1 MWVCPLL
8 TFSRQSTSSIGSP
21 GSSVERTGTESFT
34 GRPCEALGFGLDETS
49 VGTAMSKIGLPED
62 LLLDL
67 LAMFPAGQV
76 LHSSDDFF
84 SRLKGYFPNAE
95 SFLFLPLWDW
105 NRSRWL
111 ASTLLWS
118 IEGGRFN
125 RDDIHYLQ
133 LFGNSIVAAVAQVDS
148 SANKKAKLDFMSS
161 ISHELR
167 SPLHGV
173 LGNIELL
180 QSTELQPSQLEMV
193 NMVQTCSSTLLDTM
207 NYL

>member
-1 MWVCPLL
+1 M
-8 TFSRQSTSSIGSP
+8 ST
-21 GSSVERTGTESFT
+21 
-34 GRPCEALGFGLDETS
+34 
-49 VGTAMSKIGLPED
+49 IGLPED

-67 LAMFPAGQV
+67 VSMFPAGQV
-76 LHSSDDFF
+76 LHSSDDVF
-84 SRLKGYFPNAE
+84 SRLKACFPKAE
-95 SFLFLPLWDW
+95 SFLFLPVWDW

-125 RDDIHYLQ
+125 RDDIQYLQ
-133 LFGNSIVAAVAQVDS
+133 LFGNSIVAAVAQVDFS
-148 SANKKAKLDFMSS
+148 VNKKAKLDFMSS

-180 QSTELQPSQLEMV
+180 QSTDLQPSQLEMV
-193 NMVQTCSSTLLDTM
+193 KMAQTCSSTLLDTM
-207 NYL
+207 NYLYVIRAK